1 MTNLD
6 PATVLN
12 LILGGI
18 LLGVIL
24 FARLFAFALGYAW
37 RREPYHQHY
46 NTGASFR
53 GGLELLILLGILLLV
68 WWSWFASKESTSE
81 VSPDS
86 YHSLESVME
95 VSEGIEQRTSVLHLS
110 AIPTDPAEADLFAG
124 SSFYLQVAAYEN
136 EPAVNQH
143 LAKLLAAGHP
153 AEIRSPRPEDARS
166 FWRVWIG
173 PFPRPATLDAYQ
185 HQHQLKGIFREEFPR
200 L

>member
-1 MTNLD
+1 MNLD
-6 PATVLN
+6 PATALN

-18 LLGVIL
+18 LLGVII
-24 FARLFAFALGYAW
+24 FARLFAFAMGNAW
-37 RREPYHQHY
+37 RRERYHEHY

-68 WWSWFASKESTSE
+68 WWSWSAPKEPTSE

-95 VSEGIEQRTSVLHLS
+95 VSEGIEQRTPVLHLS
-110 AIPTDPAEADLFAG
+110 AIPADPAEEDLFAG
-124 SSFYLQVAAYEN
+124 SSFYLQIAAYEN
-136 EPAVNQH
+136 EPAATRH
-143 LAKLLAAGHP
+143 LAKLLKAGHP

-173 PFPRPATLDAYQ
+173 PFPQLETLDTYQ
-185 HQHQLKGIFREEFPR
+185 QQHQLKGIIREELPR